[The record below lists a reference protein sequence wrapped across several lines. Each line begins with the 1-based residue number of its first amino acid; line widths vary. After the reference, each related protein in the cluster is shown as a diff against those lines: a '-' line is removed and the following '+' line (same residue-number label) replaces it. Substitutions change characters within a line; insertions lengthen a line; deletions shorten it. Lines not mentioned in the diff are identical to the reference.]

1 LSRSFS
7 VSNWRKALMARLR
20 GSNWRKALIA
30 RLRGSNRRSVQAALL
45 WSLFS
50 IGFISFLLWF
60 NHSLSYPVPAD
71 AQLGN
76 RYEQAQVLAVRNSTL
91 APDPDFAELMI
102 GTQTV
107 EVEVQTGESA
117 GTRTLLS
124 NFVTR
129 TDNRPLKVGDEIVV
143 SSYDGFITGMTVN
156 YSREKP
162 ALVLALAFLAVVA
175 LIGRSKGLKAIFA
188 LAFTLVCVVFLF
200 IPLLLKGTNPIVAA
214 LIVVTLSCAVTLL
227 ALNGLSAK
235 TLIAGVGCLLCTL
248 SAGAVAYVFGWA
260 AHLSTYAT
268 PEAENLIFI
277 AQNTALRLH
286 DIVFA
291 AVIIATSGALMDMTM
306 SISSALF
313 ELKELN
319 PGLSARLIRRSGMN
333 IGRDVMGT
341 MTNTLILA
349 FTGSSINSL
358 LVIFMYNMSF
368 RQVIN
373 MDLLMLEIM
382 QGLSGAIA
390 IALSIPITAVLAAR
404 VLCRTASDGTSRQQE
419 ETENTLYR

>member
-1 LSRSFS
+1 
-7 VSNWRKALMARLR
+7 VPT
-20 GSNWRKALIA
+20 
-30 RLRGSNRRSVQAALL
+30 ALL
-45 WSLFS
+45 KAAPWVLFT
-50 IGFISFLLWF
+50 IGFTAFLLWF
-60 NHSLSYPVPAD
+60 NLTLSYPLPAD
-71 AQLGN
+71 VQMGN
-76 RYEQAQVLAVRNSTL
+76 RYEEAVVLAVRSDTL
-91 APDPDFAELMI
+91 APDPDFPELRI

-107 EVEVQTGESA
+107 EVEILSGEAA
-117 GTRTLLS
+117 GTRTLLN

-129 TDNRPLKVGDEIVV
+129 TDNRPLAVGMEIIA
-143 SSYDGFITGMTVN
+143 SSYDGFATGMIAN

-162 ALVLALAFLAVVA
+162 ALILVLVFLAVVA
-175 LIGRSKGLKAIFA
+175 LIGRGKGLKAIYA
-188 LAFTLVCVVFLF
+188 LAFTLSCVIFLF
-200 IPLLLKGTNPIVAA
+200 IPLLLRGMNPIAA
-214 LIVVTLSCAVTLL
+214 SLLVVTLSCGVTLL
-227 ALNGLSAK
+227 SLNGLSAK
-235 TLIAGVGCLLCTL
+235 TLIAGIGCILCTL
-248 SAGAVAYVFGWA
+248 SAGAIALAFGWA

-291 AVIIATSGALMDMTM
+291 AIIIASSGALMDMTM

-319 PGLSARLIRRSGMN
+319 PGLSAQQIRRSGMN

-368 RQVIN
+368 RRIIN

-382 QGLSGAIA
+382 QGLSGAVA
-390 IALSIPITAVLAAR
+390 IALSIPITALLASR
-404 VLCRTASDGTSRQQE
+404 VLGGAHHEG
-419 ETENTLYR
+419 NTHGAGQDA

>member
-1 LSRSFS
+1 VWALFIGAFTFFVLWLNLTLSHP
-7 VSNWRKALMARLR
+7 L
-20 GSNWRKALIA
+20 
-30 RLRGSNRRSVQAALL
+30 
-45 WSLFS
+45 
-50 IGFISFLLWF
+50 
-60 NHSLSYPVPAD
+60 PAD
-71 AQLGN
+71 VQQGN
-76 RYEQAQVLAVRNSTL
+76 HYERAVVVAIRANTL
-91 APDPDFAELMI
+91 APDPDFPELLI

-107 EVEVQTGESA
+107 EVEVLSGASV
-117 GTRTLLS
+117 GTRTLLN

-129 TDNRPLKVGDEIVV
+129 TDNRPLSVGSEIVA
-143 SSYDGFITGMTVN
+143 SSYDGFISGMTVN

-162 ALVLALAFLAVVA
+162 ALILTILFLVVVT
-175 LIGRSKGLKAIFA
+175 LIGRHKGLKAIFA
-188 LAFTLVCVVFLF
+188 LAFTLVCVIFLF
-200 IPLLLKGTNPIVAA
+200 IPLLLHGVNPVVAA
-214 LIVVTLSCAVTLL
+214 LLVVMLSCGVTLL

-235 TLIAGVGCLLCTL
+235 TLIAGIGCMLCTL
-248 SAGAVAYVFGWA
+248 SAGLIAFIFGWA
-260 AHLSTYAT
+260 THLSTYST
-268 PEAENLIFI
+268 PEAEHLIFI
-277 AQNTALRLH
+277 AQNTELRLH

-319 PGLSARLIRRSGMN
+319 PELSAQQIRRSGMN

-368 RQVIN
+368 MQVIN
-373 MDLLMLEIM
+373 MDVLMLEIM

-390 IALSIPITAVLAAR
+390 IALSIPITATLAAR
-404 VLCRTASDGTSRQQE
+404 VLSTKGPSPGSHPLSTDA
-419 ETENTLYR
+419 L